1 LFEPATHPSVAAAAA
16 NFLQTTGEEEDF
28 YCCKWTIDS
37 ASREP
42 LLLLAGKL
50 GLLRVVNCITN
61 STAVTLKGHGKE
73 INDINVHPQHPHLVL
88 TASKVWVY
96 SFDFMLL
103 LLTFVCSKR
112 GFGLHNSTHTRCA
125 MAWHAL

>member
-1 LFEPATHPSVAAAAA
+1 LSSAAIHHLLLLLLPPQTA

-50 GLLRVVNCITN
+50 GLLRVVNCVTN

-88 TASKVWVY
+88 TASKVGTMYCWW
-96 SFDFMLL
+96 LL
-103 LLTFVCSKR
+103 GCMQLVL
-112 GFGLHNSTHTRCA
+112 
-125 MAWHAL
+125 